1 MSTIP
6 QNQAVLEGKLVLT
19 NTENTNTTGNSGT
32 NGVKY
37 YDIFGQES
45 WKTLNTGGDLRTSK
59 NSIKYQVYRAPVSPR
74 IILKQGNEEVTSIIS
89 VNQAANVSTVVE
101 VISTHPVSIS
111 KKLSTKYLS
120 NNIEGFSTREVTS
133 DTNRTNYSYTFTV
146 GQPRVESDGNYHY
159 FLTVTPTSRNPSN
172 TEPIKLGDLTFTSRI
187 YKNGTK
193 PTEWI
198 VVDDD
203 GNGENILKTI
213 LRTDTLNIINLN
225 EDLLDNNNQS
235 FRVEYLPDIDNA
247 VPGVVYR
254 GTMDNVSSSVYY
266 PDGYNNG
273 NTGTTYKFFVAVP
286 YGLTKESYETGDIDY
301 IESYNRYYYSQS
313 EIDDTFGYVSKN
325 VSVIQSGTFTYYI
338 YGNKTEDID
347 FLGEGRNYELRVT
360 TPEGTVSGYTVGTTE
375 NCTITTNGNAI
386 TMSVPSRISDYSPK
400 PITNN
405 YYTNLVSR
413 LPVSFNLAV
422 NVVET
427 KAANKISNLGQLNS
441 VIKSILELDGVPVVG
456 TSGLN
461 IEPSNIYYTDNITGL
476 VKYVRLLETYDYYP
490 GSSRHDVIG
499 EAIQG
504 YTHKTATWSLSNV
517 SDLNKLIQDR
527 NRKYGF
533 PESEW
538 WCPVIMSDSETS
550 LQLPSNSDDFALVG
564 GRWAPALVEDT
575 DNDIIVDRFPE
586 IAKRGY
592 TYKVGSTR
600 RTCTFPKQNNIRVRS
615 ANATWINSGNNEQLY
630 NDLGLGYN
638 GYAWETDS
646 RITPILGSVDLTPIY
661 TKSPTADSRS
671 YGTTHYLW
679 NYSIEQPQS
688 GSIVQVSSLPI
699 TRNLCDLNTV
709 YQVTGQQIGGYY
721 WLNPEVRICKMK
733 PVYSMVA
740 LSNPPE
746 EYDDSHT
753 YSKGDKVINDGEVY
767 ESLIDNNLGND
778 VSDTTK
784 WNRLGDIYDAS
795 NLGYAYYKVDRLPNS
810 SDIYT
815 GGSVPD
821 ANQEGSKKYAKITN
835 GGNISYYRKGYNFLD
850 PDPEPFY
857 RFYVS
862 GVNQLNIDDVYTN
875 NGLTFTI
882 KEINITEGSGNIRCT
897 YTAGS
902 GTPEA
907 SGTLTKSSGDGD
919 ATITYTSVDHVKDY
933 GLYVSDVT
941 DPDHPVN
948 TIKAGRFFTKVV
960 NDEETIYFQFK
971 LFAPELAMP
980 NNFYDNT
987 ENKLLSSD
995 YPGTIVLKGD
1005 NSESGFGRSRSQL
1018 ESWGY
1023 YFVDF
1028 NDYTVRSQSF
1038 EETIDLRQERITK
1051 GIVSNLGSLNSS
1063 GELDSPGDYK
1073 LYLGESG
1080 LNTIEVS
1087 VDSGVTE
1094 IKGMIGVYDINNTQL
1109 PTSNRVGTAP
1119 TITVLGSRGTDV
1131 FSGLTTPRLDGGN
1144 TANFV
1149 VNFDKNVGDSAITRT
1164 YQFSYSEDELNTLVT
1179 LIITQAAD
1187 PGEVRLSSRKLYF
1200 LSNGLLNNSNNFG
1213 ILNFSSDIRNN
1224 GQVMDID
1231 NIEVISNTGEDL
1243 IDRDGSLIEYTS
1255 LSPTYVTYRALL
1267 KLKPNTKHHN
1277 LEGFRIKIGK
1287 RTANGLTD
1295 RTLLF
1300 RTNQEIPDG
1309 FYKRTSSGWT
1319 LLGDDYIPTYLENY
1333 YEDLPETGTL
1343 GSVICKCS
1351 SLRGNQG
1358 YYSVSL
1364 FNPGVTNYSNPV
1376 SLEWRTTTDLQDIID
1391 DFGLPSYF
1399 TPGDIS
1405 GIITTATEIPDIET
1419 VKISGLIYQIGT
1431 TYYYTYSDFIT
1442 SDYTYGTRGFPVAI
1456 GTGRQGQQ
1464 KYHMEI
1470 VQSEYDTSGNTH
1482 LTNLTGTFFD
1492 VATNYDLGSTR
1503 WELYNTSG
1511 APIEDINP
1519 VEVCFVRAV
1528 YSDTQNPSL
1537 VPYLETSYSF
1547 SDNAS
1552 DIIIKSEV
1560 HLKVH
1565 YNNSGNIPMDGEY
1578 LQIDNLFTL
1587 YTERKWNNS

>member
-6 QNQAVLEGKLVLT
+6 QNQAVLEGKLTLT
-19 NTENTNTTGNSGT
+19 NTENTNTTGDSGS
-32 NGVKY
+32 NIVRY
-37 YDIFGQES
+37 YDIFGRGG
-45 WKTLNTGGDLRTSK
+45 WKILRGGLRTSK
-59 NSIKYQVYRAPVSPR
+59 NSITYQVYRAPVSPR
-74 IILKQGNEEVTSIIS
+74 IALYQENEEVTSIL
-89 VNQAANVSTVVE
+89 VNQTANVSTVVE
-101 VISTHPVSIS
+101 VVSTHPVSIS
-111 KKLSTKYLS
+111 RKFLVKSFYGTVDQELVIKNSTVS
-120 NNIEGFSTREVTS
+120 NY
-133 DTNRTNYSYTFTV
+133 NYTYTV

-159 FLTVTPTSRNPSN
+159 SLIVTPTSTNPNN
-172 TEPIKLGDLTFTSRI
+172 TESIKLGDLTFTSRI
-187 YKNGTK
+187 YKNGTR

-225 EDLLDNNNQS
+225 EDFLDNNNKIL
-235 FRVEYLPDIDNA
+235 RVDYLPDIDNA

-254 GTMDNVSSSVYY
+254 GTMDNVSPFVYY
-266 PDGYNNG
+266 PYLMGNITSG

-286 YGLTKESYETGDIDY
+286 YGLTKESYGTGDIDY

-325 VSVIQSGTFTYYI
+325 ISVIQSGTFTYSI
-338 YGNKTEDID
+338 SGNKTEDID
-347 FLGEGRNYELRVT
+347 FLGETRNYELRVT
-360 TPEGTVSGYTVGTTE
+360 PERTMSGYTVGSTE
-375 NCTITTNGNAI
+375 NCLITTNGNMI

-400 PITNN
+400 PITNS

-422 NVVET
+422 NAVDN
-427 KAANKISNLGQLNS
+427 KAANKIANLGQLNS
-441 VIKSILELDGVPVVG
+441 VIKSILELDRVPVAG

-490 GSSRHDVIG
+490 RYNAA

-504 YTHKTATWSLSNV
+504 YTHKTATWSLLSTLR
-517 SDLNKLIQDR
+517 SEDDLNRLIQDR
-527 NRKYGF
+527 NIKYGF
-533 PESEW
+533 PESTE
-538 WCPVIMSDSETS
+538 WCPVIMSNSETS
-550 LQLPSNSDDFALVG
+550 VQLPSNSDDFAVVG
-564 GRWAPALVEDT
+564 GYWVTVT
-575 DNDIIVDRFPE
+575 DIISKRDIIVDEFPA
-586 IAKRGY
+586 IAKKGY
-592 TYKVGSTR
+592 IYKVGNERKICQS
-600 RTCTFPKQNNIRVRS
+600 PQSNIRIVS
-615 ANATWINSGNNEQLY
+615 ATATWINSGNNEQLY

-638 GYAWETDS
+638 GYTWEPGLY
-646 RITPILGSVDLTPIY
+646 ITSILGSVDLTPIY
-661 TKSPTADSRS
+661 TNSPAADSRS

-679 NYSIEQPQS
+679 NQASTIPSEQSSWP
-688 GSIVQVSSLPI
+688 IVQVSSLPT
-699 TRNLCDLNTV
+699 TRNLCDPTTI
-709 YQVTGQQIGGYY
+709 YQVTGQSGYY
-721 WLNPEVRICKMK
+721 WLNTTIRICRMK

-746 EYDDSHT
+746 VYNLTYS
-753 YSKGDKVINDGEVY
+753 YSKGDKVFKDNDKKEVY
-767 ESLIDNNLGND
+767 ESLIDNNLGNS

-784 WNRLGDIYDAS
+784 WKKLGDVFEANS
-795 NLGYAYYKVDRLPNS
+795 LGYAYYKVDRLPYNVNS
-810 SDIYT
+810 LDVYT
-815 GGSVPD
+815 GTLLPTAS
-821 ANQEGSKKYAKITN
+821 ASSKKYAKITSV
-835 GGNISYYRKGYNFLD
+835 GRTYYYRKGYNFLD
-850 PDPEPFY
+850 PNP
-857 RFYVS
+857 S
-862 GVNQLNIDDVYTN
+862 TVNNI
-875 NGLTFTI
+875 
-882 KEINITEGSGNIRCT
+882 
-897 YTAGS
+897 
-902 GTPEA
+902 
-907 SGTLTKSSGDGD
+907 
-919 ATITYTSVDHVKDY
+919 KDY
-933 GLYVSDVT
+933 GLYISDVT
-941 DPDHPVN
+941 DPDHP
-948 TIKAGRFFTKVV
+948 TIKTGRFFTRVI
-960 NDEETIYFQFK
+960 NGETIYFQFK
-971 LFAPELAMP
+971 LYAPELAMP

-987 ENKLLSSD
+987 ENKLESSD
-995 YPGTIVLKGD
+995 YPGAIVLKGD
-1005 NSESGFGRSRSQL
+1005 NSESGFGRSRGQL
-1018 ESWGY
+1018 QSWGY

-1073 LYLGESG
+1073 LYLGENR

-1087 VDSGVTE
+1087 VGSDVTE
-1094 IKGMIGVYDINNTQL
+1094 IKGMIGVFDINNTLL
-1109 PTSNRVGTAP
+1109 PTSNRVGTVP
-1119 TITVLGSRGTDV
+1119 TITVSGSQETDI

-1187 PGEVRLSSRKLYF
+1187 PGEVRLNSRKLYF

-1243 IDRDGSLIEYTS
+1243 IDRDGSLVEYTN

-1267 KLKPNTKHHN
+1267 KLKPNTRHHN

-1309 FYKRTSSGWT
+1309 FYKWTSSGWT
-1319 LLGDDYIPTYLENY
+1319 LLGDDYVPTYLENY

-1364 FNPGVTNYSNPV
+1364 FHPGVTSYDNPV
-1376 SLEWRTTTDLQDIID
+1376 SLEWRTTTDLQDIIN
-1391 DFGLPSYF
+1391 DFGLPSSF

-1419 VKISGLIYQIGT
+1419 IKTSGLIYQIGT
-1431 TYYYTYSDFIT
+1431 VYYYTYSDFIT
-1442 SDYTYGTRGFPVAI
+1442 SDYTYGTLGFPVAI

-1470 VQSEYDTSGNTH
+1470 IQSEYDTSGITH

-1492 VATNYDLGSTR
+1492 VATNYDLDLNPNASG
-1503 WELYNTSG
+1503 LYNTSG
-1511 APIEDINP
+1511 APIRDINLE
-1519 VEVCFVRAV
+1519 EVCFVRAV

-1547 SDNAS
+1547 SDSAS
-1552 DIIIKSEV
+1552 DIIIKSDV

-1578 LQIDNLFTL
+1578 LWIDNLFTL
-1587 YTERKWNNS
+1587 YTKRKWNNS

>member
-6 QNQAVLEGKLVLT
+6 QNQAVLEGKLTLT
-19 NTENTNTTGNSGT
+19 NTENTNTTGDSRSNK
-32 NGVKY
+32 VRY
-37 YDIFGQES
+37 YDVFGQEG
-45 WKTLNTGGDLRTSK
+45 WEILDTGSDLRTSK
-59 NSIKYQVYRAPVSPR
+59 NSITYQVYRAPVSPR
-74 IILKQGNEEVTSIIS
+74 ITLYQENEEVTSIL

-101 VISTHPVSIS
+101 VVSTHPVSIS
-111 KKLSTKYLS
+111 RKISTMSLF
-120 NNIEGFSTREVTS
+120 NNTREAIVTL
-133 DTNRTNYSYTFTV
+133 DTNGTNYSYTFTV
-146 GQPRVESDGNYHY
+146 GQPRVKSDGNYHY
-159 FLTVTPTSRNPSN
+159 SLTVTPTSTNPN
-172 TEPIKLGDLTFTSRI
+172 DTESIKLGDLTFTSRI

-225 EDLLDNNNQS
+225 EDFLDNNNQYL
-235 FRVEYLPDIDNA
+235 RINYLPDIDNA

-254 GTMDNVSSSVYY
+254 GTMDNVSPFVYY
-266 PDGYNNG
+266 PYLMGNIASG

-286 YGLTKESYETGDIDY
+286 YGLTKESYGTGDIDY
-301 IESYNRYYYSQS
+301 IESYNQYYYSQS

-325 VSVIQSGTFTYYI
+325 ISIIQSGTFTYSI
-338 YGNKTEDID
+338 SGNKTEDID
-347 FLGEGRNYELRVT
+347 FLGETRNYELRVT
-360 TPEGTVSGYTVGTTE
+360 PERAISGYTVGSTE
-375 NCTITTNGNAI
+375 NCLITTNGNTI

-422 NVVET
+422 NAVDT
-427 KAANKISNLGQLNS
+427 KAVNKIANLGQLNS
-441 VIKSILELDGVPVVG
+441 VIKSTLELDGVPVVG
-456 TSGLN
+456 TSGLS

-476 VKYVRLLETYDYYP
+476 VKYVRLLETYNYYP
-490 GSSRHDVIG
+490 GVSRYNVG
-499 EAIQG
+499 ETRG
-504 YTHKTATWSLSNV
+504 YTHKTATWSLLTTLRSED
-517 SDLNKLIQDR
+517 DLAGLRRNR

-533 PESEW
+533 SEDTSW
-538 WCPVIMSDSETS
+538 YPVIIGNSETS
-550 LQLPSNSDDFALVG
+550 VQLPSNSDDFAVIG
-564 GRWAPALVEDT
+564 GSWVPAT
-575 DNDIIVDRFPE
+575 DSSGRGDDIIVYEFPA
-586 IAKRGY
+586 IAKAGY
-592 TYKVGSTR
+592 TYKVGNDRKVCQPPQS
-600 RTCTFPKQNNIRVRS
+600 NIRVVS
-615 ANATWINSGNNEQLY
+615 ATATWINSGNNEQLY
-630 NDLGLGYN
+630 NDLGLEYN
-638 GYAWETDS
+638 GYTWETDLHS
-646 RITPILGSVDLTPIY
+646 TPISGYVDLTPIY
-661 TKSPTADSRS
+661 TNSPAADSRS

-679 NYSIEQPQS
+679 NYADTIPSEQS
-688 GSIVQVSSLPI
+688 SWSIVQVSSLPA
-699 TRNLCDLNTV
+699 TRNLCNSRVV
-709 YQVTGQQIGGYY
+709 YQVTGQSGYY
-721 WLNPEVRICKMK
+721 WLNTEIRICKMK

-746 EYDDSHT
+746 VYNLIYS
-753 YSKGDKVINDGEVY
+753 YSKGDKVFKDNNRKEVY
-767 ESLIDNNLGND
+767 ESLIDNNLGNS
-778 VSDTTK
+778 VSDITK
-784 WNRLGDIYDAS
+784 WKKLGDVFSANS
-795 NLGYAYYKVDRLPNS
+795 LGYEYYKVDRLPLPHNS
-810 SDIYT
+810 SSSDVYT
-815 GGSVPD
+815 GTILPTAS
-821 ANQEGSKKYAKITN
+821 ATSKKYAKITT
-835 GGNISYYRKGYNFLD
+835 GGKIYYYRKGYNFLVPNPVASSD
-850 PDPEPFY
+850 
-857 RFYVS
+857 
-862 GVNQLNIDDVYTN
+862 NI
-875 NGLTFTI
+875 
-882 KEINITEGSGNIRCT
+882 
-897 YTAGS
+897 
-902 GTPEA
+902 
-907 SGTLTKSSGDGD
+907 
-919 ATITYTSVDHVKDY
+919 KDY
-933 GLYVSDVT
+933 GLYLSDVT
-941 DPDHPVN
+941 DPAHPVN
-948 TIKAGRFFTKVV
+948 TIQTGRFFTRVV
-960 NDEETIYFQFK
+960 GGETIYFRLK
-971 LFAPELAMP
+971 LYAPELAMP
-980 NNFYDNT
+980 NNFHDNT

-995 YPGTIVLKGD
+995 YPGAIVLKGD

-1018 ESWGY
+1018 QSWGY

-1063 GELDSPGDYK
+1063 GELDYPGDYK

-1087 VDSGVTE
+1087 VGSDVTE
-1094 IKGMIGVYDINNTQL
+1094 IKGMIGVFDINNTLL

-1119 TITVLGSRGTDV
+1119 TITVSGSQETDV
-1131 FSGLTTPRLDGGN
+1131 FSGLTTPKLDGGN

-1149 VNFDKNVGDSAITRT
+1149 VSFDKNVGDSAITRT

-1243 IDRDGSLIEYTS
+1243 IDRDGSLVEYTN
-1255 LSPTYVTYRALL
+1255 LSPTYVTYRAIL
-1267 KLKPNTKHHN
+1267 KLKPNTRHHN

-1300 RTNQEIPDG
+1300 RDNQEVLDG

-1319 LLGDDYIPTYLENY
+1319 LLGDEYVPTYLEDY
-1333 YEDLPETGTL
+1333 YENLPETGTI

-1364 FNPGVTNYSNPV
+1364 FNPGVTSYDNPV
-1376 SLEWRTTTDLQDIID
+1376 SLEWRTTTDLQDIIN
-1391 DFGLPSYF
+1391 DFGLPSSF
-1399 TPGDIS
+1399 TLGDIS

-1419 VKISGLIYQIGT
+1419 VKTSGLIYQIGT

-1442 SDYTYGTRGFPVAI
+1442 SDYTYGTPGFPVAI
-1456 GTGRQGQQ
+1456 GTSRQGQQ

-1482 LTNLTGTFFD
+1482 LTNLTDTFFD
-1492 VATNYDLGSTR
+1492 IATNYDLDLVSTSG
-1503 WELYNTSG
+1503 LYNTSG
-1511 APIEDINP
+1511 APIEDINLE
-1519 VEVCFVRAV
+1519 EVCFVRAV

-1552 DIIIKSEV
+1552 DIIIKLDV
-1560 HLKVH
+1560 HLNVR

-1578 LQIDNLFTL
+1578 LRIDNFFTF
-1587 YTERKWNNS
+1587 YTKR

>member
-6 QNQAVLEGKLVLT
+6 QNQAVLEGKLTLT
-19 NTENTNTTGNSGT
+19 NTENTNTTGDSGS
-32 NGVKY
+32 NRVRY
-37 YDIFGQES
+37 YDIFGRES
-45 WKTLNTGGDLRTSK
+45 WKILNTESDLRTSK
-59 NSIKYQVYRAPVSPR
+59 NSITYQVYRAPVSPR
-74 IILKQGNEEVTSIIS
+74 IALYQENEEVTSIQ
-89 VNQAANVSTVVE
+89 VNQTANVSTVVE
-101 VISTHPVSIS
+101 VVSTHPVSIS
-111 KKLSTKYLS
+111 RKFLVRSLHNASIDQELIFNNSTVS
-120 NNIEGFSTREVTS
+120 NYN
-133 DTNRTNYSYTFTV
+133 YTFTV

-159 FLTVTPTSRNPSN
+159 TLTVTPTSTNPN
-172 TEPIKLGDLTFTSRI
+172 DTEPIKLGDLTFTSRI

-225 EDLLDNNNQS
+225 EDFLDNNNQRL
-235 FRVEYLPDIDNA
+235 RVDYLPDIDNA

-254 GTMDNVSSSVYY
+254 GTMDNVSPFVYY
-266 PDGYNNG
+266 PYWRDDGYNTSG

-286 YGLTKESYETGDIDY
+286 YGLTKESYGTGDIDY

-325 VSVIQSGTFTYYI
+325 ISVIQSGTFTYSI
-338 YGNKTEDID
+338 SGNKTEDID
-347 FLGEGRNYELRVT
+347 FLGETRNYELSV
-360 TPEGTVSGYTVGTTE
+360 TPERTISGYTVGSTE
-375 NCTITTNGNAI
+375 NCLITTNGNTI

-400 PITNN
+400 SITNS

-422 NVVET
+422 NVVDT
-427 KAANKISNLGQLNS
+427 KAANKIANLGQLNS
-441 VIKSILELDGVPVVG
+441 VIKSILELDGAPVVG

-490 GSSRHDVIG
+490 GSSGYIG

-504 YTHKTATWSLSNV
+504 YTHKTATWSLLNTN
-517 SDLNKLIQDR
+517 DLDRLIQDR

-533 PESEW
+533 PESTE
-538 WCPVIMSDSETS
+538 WCPVIMSNSITS
-550 LQLPSNSDDFALVG
+550 SQLPSNSDDFAVVG
-564 GRWAPALVEDT
+564 GSWVTVTGTSSEH
-575 DNDIIVDRFPE
+575 DIIVDEFPA
-586 IAKRGY
+586 IAKAGY
-592 TYKVGSTR
+592 TYKVGNDRKICQLPQS
-600 RTCTFPKQNNIRVRS
+600 NIRIVS
-615 ANATWINSGNNEQLY
+615 ATATWINSGNSEQLY

-638 GYAWETDS
+638 GYTWEAGL
-646 RITPILGSVDLTPIY
+646 RITPILGSVDLTPVY
-661 TKSPTADSRS
+661 TNSPAADSRS

-679 NYSIEQPQS
+679 NYVNTIPPDSEQYSWPR
-688 GSIVQVSSLPI
+688 VEVSSLPT
-699 TRNLCDLNTV
+699 TRNLCDSRTV
-709 YQVTGQQIGGYY
+709 YQVTGQSGYY
-721 WLNPEVRICKMK
+721 WLNTTIRICKMK

-740 LSNPPE
+740 LSNPPGV
-746 EYDDSHT
+746 YNSSHT
-753 YSKGDKVINDGEVY
+753 YSKGDKVFKDNDREEVY
-767 ESLIDNNLGND
+767 ESLIDNNLGNS

-784 WNRLGDIYDAS
+784 WKLLGDVFEAS
-795 NLGYAYYKVDRLPNS
+795 SLGYAYYKVDRLPYNVNS
-810 SDIYT
+810 SDVYV
-815 GGSVPD
+815 GASVPT
-821 ANQEGSKKYAKITN
+821 ASASSRKYAKIT
-835 GGNISYYRKGYNFLD
+835 GASGRIYYYRKGYNFLV
-850 PDPEPFY
+850 PDP
-857 RFYVS
+857 
-862 GVNQLNIDDVYTN
+862 
-875 NGLTFTI
+875 
-882 KEINITEGSGNIRCT
+882 TE
-897 YTAGS
+897 
-902 GTPEA
+902 
-907 SGTLTKSSGDGD
+907 SS
-919 ATITYTSVDHVKDY
+919 DHIKDY
-933 GLYVSDVT
+933 GLYISDVT

-948 TIKAGRFFTKVV
+948 IIKAGRFFTRVV
-960 NDEETIYFQFK
+960 SGETIYFQFK
-971 LFAPELAMP
+971 LYAPELAMP

-995 YPGTIVLKGD
+995 YPGAIILKGD
-1005 NSESGFGRSRSQL
+1005 NSESGFGRSSSQL
-1018 ESWGY
+1018 QSWGY

-1087 VDSGVTE
+1087 VDSDVTE
-1094 IKGMIGVYDINNTQL
+1094 IKGMIGVFDINNTLL

-1119 TITVLGSRGTDV
+1119 TITVSGSQETDV

-1187 PGEVRLSSRKLYF
+1187 PGEVRLNSRKLYF

-1243 IDRDGSLIEYTS
+1243 IDRDGSLVEYTN
-1255 LSPTYVTYRALL
+1255 LSPTYVTYRAIL
-1267 KLKPNTKHHN
+1267 KLKPNTRHHN

-1300 RTNQEIPDG
+1300 RANQEIPDG

-1319 LLGDDYIPTYLENY
+1319 LLGDDYVPTYLENY
-1333 YEDLPETGTL
+1333 YEDLPETGTP

-1364 FNPGVTNYSNPV
+1364 FNPGITSYNNPV
-1376 SLEWRTTTDLQDIID
+1376 SLEWRTTTDLQDIIN
-1391 DFGLPSYF
+1391 DFGLSSSV

-1419 VKISGLIYQIGT
+1419 VKTSGLIYQIGT

-1442 SDYTYGTRGFPVAI
+1442 SDYTYGTLGFPVAI

-1492 VATNYDLGSTR
+1492 VATNYDLGSTT
-1503 WELYNTSG
+1503 WQLFNTSG
-1511 APIEDINP
+1511 AEIENINP
-1519 VEVCFVRAV
+1519 EEVCFVRAV

-1547 SDNAS
+1547 SDSAS
-1552 DIIIKSEV
+1552 DIIIKSDV

-1578 LQIDNLFTL
+1578 LWIDNLFTL
-1587 YTERKWNNS
+1587 YTKRKWNNS

>member
-6 QNQAVLEGKLVLT
+6 QNQAVLEGKLTLT
-19 NTENTNTTGNSGT
+19 NTENTNTTGDSGS
-32 NGVKY
+32 NRVRY
-37 YDIFGQES
+37 YDIFGRES
-45 WKTLNTGGDLRTSK
+45 WKILNTENDLRTSK
-59 NSIKYQVYRAPVSPR
+59 NSITYQVYRAPVSPR
-74 IILKQGNEEVTSIIS
+74 IALYQENEEVTSIL
-89 VNQAANVSTVVE
+89 VNQTANISTVVE
-101 VISTHPVSIS
+101 VVSTHPVSIS
-111 KKLSTKYLS
+111 RKFLVRSFHDVMVDQELVFNKSTV
-120 NNIEGFSTREVTS
+120 N
-133 DTNRTNYSYTFTV
+133 NYSYTFTV

-159 FLTVTPTSRNPSN
+159 SLTVTPTSTNPN
-172 TEPIKLGDLTFTSRI
+172 DTEPIKLGDLTFTSRI
-187 YKNGTK
+187 YKNGTR

-225 EDLLDNNNQS
+225 ENFLDDNNQYIK
-235 FRVEYLPDIDNA
+235 VDYLPDIDNA

-254 GTMDNVSSSVYY
+254 GTMDNVSPFVYY
-266 PDGYNNG
+266 PYWRDDYNTSG

-286 YGLTKESYETGDIDY
+286 YGLTKESYGTDDIDY

-325 VSVIQSGTFTYYI
+325 ISVIQSGTFTYSI
-338 YGNKTEDID
+338 SGNKTEDID
-347 FLGEGRNYELRVT
+347 FLGETRNYELRF
-360 TPEGTVSGYTVGTTE
+360 TPERTISGYTVGSTE
-375 NCTITTNGNAI
+375 NCLITTNENTI

-422 NVVET
+422 NAVDT
-427 KAANKISNLGQLNS
+427 KAANKIANLGQLNS
-441 VIKSILELDGVPVVG
+441 VVKSILELDGVPVVG

-476 VKYVRLLETYDYYP
+476 VKYVRLLETYEYYP
-490 GSSRHDVIG
+490 RYNAVYA

-504 YTHKTATWSLSNV
+504 YTHKTATWTLRSTNNLV
-517 SDLNKLIQDR
+517 SLIQGR

-533 PESEW
+533 PESTE
-538 WCPVIMSDSETS
+538 WCPVIMSNSETS
-550 LQLPSNSDDFALVG
+550 VQLPSNSDDFAVVG
-564 GRWAPALVEDT
+564 GSWVVADGT
-575 DNDIIVDRFPE
+575 SSGDDIIVDEFPE
-586 IAKRGY
+586 IAKAGY
-592 TYKVGSTR
+592 IYKVGNERKICQRPQS
-600 RTCTFPKQNNIRVRS
+600 NIRIVS
-615 ANATWINSGNNEQLY
+615 ATATWINSGNNEQLY
-630 NDLGLGYN
+630 NDLELGYN
-638 GYAWETDS
+638 GYTWETDS
-646 RITPILGSVDLTPIY
+646 RITPILGYVDLTPIY
-661 TKSPTADSRS
+661 TNSPAADSRS

-679 NYSIEQPQS
+679 NYAETIPSEQSSWPR
-688 GSIVQVSSLPI
+688 VPVSSLPA
-699 TRNLCDLNTV
+699 TRNLCNSTAV
-709 YQVTGQQIGGYY
+709 YQVTGQSGYY
-721 WLNPEVRICKMK
+721 WLNTAIRICKMK

-746 EYDDSHT
+746 VYNLIHS
-753 YSKGDKVINDGEVY
+753 YSKGDKVFKDNNRGEIY
-767 ESLIDNNLGND
+767 ESLIDNNLRNS
-778 VSDTTK
+778 VSDITK
-784 WNRLGDIYDAS
+784 WKMLGDVFRTNNDPNDPNYD
-795 NLGYAYYKVDRLPNS
+795 LGYEYYKIDRLPHGVSS
-810 SDIYT
+810 SDVYT
-815 GGSVPD
+815 GTLMPTAS
-821 ANQEGSKKYAKITN
+821 ASSRKYAKITS
-835 GGNISYYRKGYNFLD
+835 GGGVFYYRKGYNFLV
-850 PDPEPFY
+850 PNPE
-857 RFYVS
+857 
-862 GVNQLNIDDVYTN
+862 
-875 NGLTFTI
+875 
-882 KEINITEGSGNIRCT
+882 E
-897 YTAGS
+897 
-902 GTPEA
+902 
-907 SGTLTKSSGDGD
+907 SS
-919 ATITYTSVDHVKDY
+919 DHIKDY
-933 GLYVSDVT
+933 GLYTSDVT

-948 TIKAGRFFTKVV
+948 TIKAGRFFTRVV
-960 NDEETIYFQFK
+960 GGETIYFQLK

-995 YPGTIVLKGD
+995 YPGAIVLKGD

-1018 ESWGY
+1018 QSWGY

-1051 GIVSNLGSLNSS
+1051 GIVSNLESLNSS

-1087 VDSGVTE
+1087 VDSDVTE
-1094 IKGMIGVYDINNTQL
+1094 IKGMIGVFDINNTLL

-1119 TITVLGSRGTDV
+1119 TITVSGSQETDIL
-1131 FSGLTTPRLDGGN
+1131 SGLTTPRLDGGT

-1149 VNFDKNVGDSAITRT
+1149 VSFDKNVGDSAITRT

-1224 GQVMDID
+1224 GQVMNID

-1243 IDRDGSLIEYTS
+1243 IDRDGSLVEYTN
-1255 LSPTYVTYRALL
+1255 LSPTYVTYRAIL
-1267 KLKPNTKHHN
+1267 KLKPNTRHHN

-1300 RTNQEIPDG
+1300 RDNQEVLDG

-1319 LLGDDYIPTYLENY
+1319 LLGDEYVPTYLEDY

-1343 GSVICKCS
+1343 GSVVCKCS

-1364 FNPGVTNYSNPV
+1364 FNPGVTSYDNPV
-1376 SLEWRTTTDLQDIID
+1376 SLEWRTTTDLQDIIN
-1391 DFGLPSYF
+1391 DFGLPSSF
-1399 TPGDIS
+1399 TLGDIS

-1419 VKISGLIYQIGT
+1419 VKTSGLIYQIGT

-1442 SDYTYGTRGFPVAI
+1442 SDYTYGTLGFPVAI

-1492 VATNYDLGSTR
+1492 VATNYNLGSTT
-1503 WELYNTSG
+1503 WQLFNTSG
-1511 APIEDINP
+1511 AEIENINP
-1519 VEVCFVRAV
+1519 EEVCFVRAV

-1547 SDNAS
+1547 SDSAS
-1552 DIIIKSEV
+1552 DIIIKSDV

-1578 LQIDNLFTL
+1578 LWIDNLFTL
-1587 YTERKWNNS
+1587 YTKRKWNNS

>member
-6 QNQAVLEGKLVLT
+6 QNQAVLEGKLTLT
-19 NTENTNTTGNSGT
+19 NTENTNTTGDSGS
-32 NGVKY
+32 NIVRY
-37 YDIFGQES
+37 YDIFGRES
-45 WKTLNTGGDLRTSK
+45 WKLLNTGSDLRTNK
-59 NSIKYQVYRAPVSPR
+59 NSITYQVYRAPVSPR
-74 IILKQGNEEVTSIIS
+74 IALYQENEEVTSIL
-89 VNQAANVSTVVE
+89 VNQTANVSTVVE
-101 VISTHPVSIS
+101 VVSTHPVSIS
-111 KKLSTKYLS
+111 SKFLVRDTTDNQEQVL
-120 NNIEGFSTREVTS
+120 NNSAV
-133 DTNRTNYSYTFTV
+133 SYTFTV

-159 FLTVTPTSRNPSN
+159 SLTITPTSTNPN
-172 TEPIKLGDLTFTSRI
+172 DTESIKLGDLTFTSRI

-203 GNGENILKTI
+203 GNGEDILKTI

-225 EDLLDNNNQS
+225 ENFLDNNNQ
-235 FRVEYLPDIDNA
+235 FLRVDYLPDIDNA

-254 GTMDNVSSSVYY
+254 GTMDNVSPSVYY
-266 PDGYNNG
+266 PYLTGDNTNG

-286 YGLTKESYETGDIDY
+286 YGLTKESYETSDIDY

-325 VSVIQSGTFTYYI
+325 ISVIQSGTFTYSI
-338 YGNKTEDID
+338 FGNKTEDID
-347 FLGEGRNYELRVT
+347 FLGETRNYELRVT
-360 TPEGTVSGYTVGTTE
+360 PERTISGYTVGSTE
-375 NCTITTNGNAI
+375 NCLITTNGNII

-400 PITNN
+400 LITNS

-422 NVVET
+422 NVVDN
-427 KAANKISNLGQLNS
+427 KAANKIANLGQLNS

-461 IEPSNIYYTDNITGL
+461 TEPSNIYYTDNITGL

-490 GSSRHDVIG
+490 GSLGFTG

-504 YTHKTATWSLSNV
+504 YTHKTATWSSSNTNDLV
-517 SDLNKLIQDR
+517 SLIQGR

-533 PESEW
+533 PEETT
-538 WCPVIMSDSETS
+538 WCPVIMSNSETS
-550 LQLPSNSDDFALVG
+550 VQLPPNSDDFAVVG
-564 GRWAPALVEDT
+564 GTWGTADGISS
-575 DNDIIVDRFPE
+575 NDDITVDEFPV
-586 IAKRGY
+586 IAKKGY
-592 TYKVGSTR
+592 VYKVGNERKICQLPQS
-600 RTCTFPKQNNIRVRS
+600 NIRIVS
-615 ANATWINSGNNEQLY
+615 ANATWINSGDNEHLY
-630 NDLGLGYN
+630 NDLELGYN
-638 GYAWETDS
+638 GYTWETDLS
-646 RITPILGSVDLTPIY
+646 ITPPSLGSLDLTPIY
-661 TKSPTADSRS
+661 TNSPVADSRS

-679 NYSIEQPQS
+679 NQASTIPLEQSSWP
-688 GSIVQVSSLPI
+688 IVQVSSLPT
-699 TRNLCDLNTV
+699 TRSLCDSTTV
-709 YQVTGQQIGGYY
+709 YQVTGQSDYY
-721 WLNPEVRICKMK
+721 WLNTAIRTCKMK

-746 EYDDSHT
+746 VYSLT
-753 YSKGDKVINDGEVY
+753 YSYSKGDKVFKDNNRKEVY
-767 ESLIDNNLGND
+767 ESLIDNNLGNST
-778 VSDTTK
+778 SDITK
-784 WNRLGDIYDAS
+784 WKKLGDVFEANS
-795 NLGYAYYKVDRLPNS
+795 LGYAYYKVDRLPYNVNS
-810 SDIYT
+810 SDVYT
-815 GGSVPD
+815 GILLPTAS
-821 ANQEGSKKYAKITN
+821 ASSRKYAKITS
-835 GGNISYYRKGYNFLD
+835 GGKTYYYRKGYNFLD
-850 PDPEPFY
+850 SNP
-857 RFYVS
+857 S
-862 GVNQLNIDDVYTN
+862 TVNNI
-875 NGLTFTI
+875 
-882 KEINITEGSGNIRCT
+882 
-897 YTAGS
+897 
-902 GTPEA
+902 
-907 SGTLTKSSGDGD
+907 
-919 ATITYTSVDHVKDY
+919 KDY
-933 GLYVSDVT
+933 GLYISDVT
-941 DPDHPVN
+941 DPDHPVY
-948 TIKAGRFFTKVV
+948 TIKAGRFFTRVV
-960 NDEETIYFQFK
+960 SGETIYFQFK
-971 LFAPELAMP
+971 LYAPELAMP
-980 NNFYDNT
+980 NNFYDDT

-995 YPGTIVLKGD
+995 YPGAIVLKGD
-1005 NSESGFGRSRSQL
+1005 NSESGFGRSQATLRSSDNSQN
-1018 ESWGY
+1018 WGY

-1063 GELDSPGDYK
+1063 GELDTPGDYK
-1073 LYLGESG
+1073 LYLGENG

-1087 VDSGVTE
+1087 VDSDVTE
-1094 IKGMIGVYDINNTQL
+1094 IKGMIGVFDINNTLL

-1119 TITVLGSRGTDV
+1119 TITVSGSQETDI

-1149 VNFDKNVGDSAITRT
+1149 VNFDKNVGDSAITRI

-1243 IDRDGSLIEYTS
+1243 IDRDGSLVEYTN
-1255 LSPTYVTYRALL
+1255 LSPTYVTYRAIL
-1267 KLKPNTKHHN
+1267 KLKPNTRHHN

-1300 RTNQEIPDG
+1300 RDNQETPDG
-1309 FYKRTSSGWT
+1309 FYKCTSSGWT
-1319 LLGDDYIPTYLENY
+1319 LLGDDYVPTYLENY

-1343 GSVICKCS
+1343 GSVVCKCS

-1364 FNPGVTNYSNPV
+1364 FNPGVTSYNNPV
-1376 SLEWRTTTDLQDIID
+1376 SLEWRTTTDLQDIIN
-1391 DFGLPSYF
+1391 DFGLPSSF
-1399 TPGDIS
+1399 TPED
-1405 GIITTATEIPDIET
+1405 IITTATEIPDIET
-1419 VKISGLIYQIGT
+1419 VKTSGLIYQIGT

-1442 SDYTYGTRGFPVAI
+1442 SDYTYGTLGFPVAI

-1470 VQSEYDTSGNTH
+1470 IQNEYDTSGNTH

-1492 VATNYDLGSTR
+1492 VATNYNLDLDSNTSG
-1503 WELYNTSG
+1503 LYNTSG
-1511 APIEDINP
+1511 APIEDINLE
-1519 VEVCFVRAV
+1519 EVCFVRAV

-1547 SDNAS
+1547 SDSAS
-1552 DIIIKSEV
+1552 DIVIKSDV

-1578 LQIDNLFTL
+1578 LWIDNLFTL
-1587 YTERKWNNS
+1587 YTKRKWNNS